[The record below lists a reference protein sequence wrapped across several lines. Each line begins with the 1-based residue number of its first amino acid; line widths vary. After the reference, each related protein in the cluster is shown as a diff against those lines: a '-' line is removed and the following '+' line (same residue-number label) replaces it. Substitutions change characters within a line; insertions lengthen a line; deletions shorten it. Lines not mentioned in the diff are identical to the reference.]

1 MRTPAP
7 PTVRGL
13 VPLALAAALVA
24 AAVPPASAEPALPA
38 APPAAAPAPAAA
50 SDRSA
55 PTFTDA
61 TVHDPS
67 VVVADGEIWAFGSHL
82 QVARTDD
89 LLHWEQVAAGVNA
102 DNPIFEDVTTE
113 LAETFEWAQ
122 TDTLWA
128 ADVIQLG
135 DGRFYMYYNA
145 CKGDSPRSAMGVA
158 VADSVDGPYEDL
170 GIFLRSGMWDQ
181 PSEDGAV
188 YDARVHPNA
197 VDPDTFYDADGRL
210 WMVYGSYSGGIFIL
224 EMDPETGFPVPGQ
237 GYGTHL
243 LGGNHSRIEAPN
255 VMYDAGTGY
264 YYLFLSFGGLDANGG
279 YNVRV
284 ARSENP
290 DGPYVDAEGNPM
302 SQVRSDPSLPL
313 FDDASIEPYG
323 VKLMGNH
330 LVGRE
335 VGDPGTGLG
344 TGYVSPGH
352 NSTYTDP
359 ETGEHF
365 LVFHSRFPGQG
376 ETHNVRVHQLRM
388 TADGWPVVAPYRYA
402 GDAPA
407 QPLGGGADRFRL
419 ADVVGDYALVDHG
432 KEISADVT
440 RAVDVRLEPNGRVT
454 GDREGRWRLVGRDRL
469 RLDVY
474 GAAYDGVLL
483 RQWQPDR
490 QEWVVTFTVQSRAG
504 VSLWGSAVPPMSP
517 REAVAAV
524 VADLDLGD
532 TSAVVADLDLP
543 TTGTH
548 GTTITWA
555 SSDPAVVSPAGDVT
569 RPAVGAGDATVTLTA
584 TVRNE
589 RRTATATF
597 TLTVPERTPGALA
610 GAWSFEGDLAE
621 ASGAQPAGTVTGPRI
636 GTTGGT
642 VTYVPGVHGQAVH
655 LDGASGVQLPTGLVD
670 GPSWS
675 AALWVRPDAVTPYTT
690 TFFAARDADSW
701 VSLVPRGPDGS
712 TMVWSGTSWY
722 DASTGGQIPAG
733 TWTHLAFTVDGG
745 DVAVY
750 VDGER
755 RFAGTGFPDVLTTP
769 TGTFALGVNW
779 WDTPFAGA
787 VDELRVHRGAL
798 TAEEVAALAAR

>member
-7 PTVRGL
+7 RTVRGL
-13 VPLALAAALVA
+13 VPLVLAAALVGT
-24 AAVPPASAEPALPA
+24 A
-38 APPAAAPAPAAA
+38 APPAAAAPPGG
-50 SDRSA
+50 ST

-67 VVVADGEIWAFGSHL
+67 VVVAGDEVWVFGSHL
-82 QVARTDD
+82 QVAKTQD
-89 LLHWEQVAAGVNA
+89 LRNWKQVAAGVTS
-102 DNPIFEDVTTE
+102 DNPIFDDVTAE

-128 ADVIQLG
+128 ADVVQLG

-181 PSEDGAV
+181 PSEDGTT

-197 VDPDTFYDADGRL
+197 VDPDTFYDAEGDL
-210 WMVYGSYSGGIFIL
+210 WMVYGSYSGGVFVL
-224 EMDPETGFPVPGQ
+224 EMDETTGFPVPGQ
-237 GYGTHL
+237 GYGKHL

-255 VMYDAGTGY
+255 VMYDEGTGY
-264 YYLFLSFGGLDANGG
+264 YYLFLSFGGLDADGG

-284 ARSENP
+284 ARSQNP

-302 SQVRSDPSLPL
+302 SEVRSDPSLPI

-323 VKLMGNH
+323 VKVMGNH
-330 LVGRE
+330 LFPRE
-335 VGDPGTGLG
+335 VGDPGTGVG

-376 ETHNVRVHQLRM
+376 ETHNVRVHEMRM
-388 TADGWPVVAPYRYA
+388 NAQGWPVVAPYRYA
-402 GDAPA
+402 GDPPA
-407 QPLGGGADRFRL
+407 QPLGGGGDRFRL

-440 RAVDVRLEPNGRVT
+440 RAVDVRLQPNGRVT
-454 GDREGRWRLVGRDRL
+454 GAREGRWRLTGPDRV
-469 RLDVY
+469 RLEVD
-474 GAAYDGVLL
+474 GATYDGALL

-504 VSLWGSAVPPMSP
+504 VSLWGSAVPSMSA
-517 REAVAAV
+517 RDAVRAV

-532 TSAVVADLDLP
+532 TSAVAADLTLP
-543 TTGTH
+543 TAGTH

-555 SSDPAVVSPAGDVT
+555 SSDPAVVSPTGEVT
-569 RPAVGAGDATVTLTA
+569 RPAQGDGDATVTLTA

-597 TLTVPERTPGALA
+597 TVTVLERTPVALA

-621 ASGAQPAGTVTGPRI
+621 ASGAQPAGTVTGPRL
-636 GTTGGT
+636 GTTGGA

-670 GPSWS
+670 GPSWT
-675 AALWVRPDAVTPYTT
+675 AALWVRPDVVTQYTT
-690 TFFAARDADSW
+690 TFFAARDAESW
-701 VSLVPRGPDGS
+701 VSLVPRGPDGT

-733 TWTHLAFTVDGG
+733 TWTHLAVTVDGG

-750 VDGER
+750 VDGAQ
-755 RFAGTGFPDVLTTP
+755 RFTGTGFPDVLTTP

-787 VDELRVHRGAL
+787 VDELQVHRGAL
-798 TAEEVAALAAR
+798 TPEEVAALAAR

>member
-1 MRTPAP
+1 MRTPP
-7 PTVRGL
+7 PRTVRGL
-13 VPLALAAALVA
+13 VPLVLAVALVGST
-24 AAVPPASAEPALPA
+24 AS
-38 APPAAAPAPAAA
+38 PAAAGPPGRPAPPP
-50 SDRSA
+50 A

-67 VVVADGEIWAFGSHL
+67 VVVADDEIWAFGSHL
-82 QVARTDD
+82 QVAKTDD
-89 LLHWEQVAAGVNA
+89 LLHWEQVAAGVTP
-102 DNPIFEDVTTE
+102 DNPIFEDVTAE
-113 LAETFEWAQ
+113 LAEALEWAQ

-181 PSEDGAV
+181 PSEDGEI
-188 YDARVHPNA
+188 YDARIHPNV
-197 VDPDTFYDADGRL
+197 VDPDTFVDAEGRL

-224 EMDPETGFPVPGQ
+224 EMDPATGFPLPGQ

-255 VMYDAGTGY
+255 IMFDEDTGY
-264 YYLFLSFGGLDANGG
+264 YYMFLSFGGLDANGG
-279 YNVRV
+279 YNMRVVR
-284 ARSENP
+284 SKNP
-290 DGPYVDAEGNPM
+290 DGPYVDAEGNDM

-313 FDDASIEPYG
+313 FDDASIAPYG
-323 VKLMGNH
+323 VKVMGNH
-330 LVGRE
+330 IFQRE

-359 ETGEHF
+359 ETGKQF

-376 ETHNVRVHQLRM
+376 ETHNVRVHELAMNAR
-388 TADGWPVVAPYRYA
+388 GWPVVAPYRYA
-402 GDAPA
+402 GEPPA
-407 QPLGGGADRFRL
+407 TKGHKHHPETISRS
-419 ADVVGDYALVDHG
+419 DVVGDYALIDHG
-432 KEISADVT
+432 KAISADVT
-440 RAVDVRLEPNGRVT
+440 RAVDVRLEPLGRIS
-454 GDREGRWRLVGRDRL
+454 GDRTGWWLQTGRDRVHML
-469 RLDVY
+469 VDGVL
-474 GAAYDGVLL
+474 YDGALL

-490 QEWVVTFTVQSRAG
+490 QEWVVTFSVQSRAG
-504 VSLWGSAVPPMSP
+504 VSLWGSAVAPMSAKD
-517 REAVAAV
+517 AVAAV

-532 TSAVVADLDLP
+532 TSAVVADLALP

-555 SSDPAVVSPAGDVT
+555 SSDPAVVSPTGEVT
-569 RPAVGAGDATVTLTA
+569 RPEHGAGDATVTLTA

-589 RRTATATF
+589 RRTATTRF
-597 TLTVPERTPGALA
+597 TLTVLERAAGGLV

-621 ASGAQPAGTVTGPRI
+621 ASGALPAGTVTGPRVDAA
-636 GTTGGT
+636 GGT
-642 VTYVPGVHGQAVH
+642 VSYVEGVEGQAVQ
-655 LDGASGVQLPTGLVD
+655 LDGASGVRLPDGLIS
-670 GPSWS
+670 GPTYTVS
-675 AALWVRPDAVTPYTT
+675 LWVRPDVVTGFTT
-690 TFFAARDADSW
+690 TFFGARDPESW
-701 VSLVPRGPDGS
+701 VSVVPQGPDGS
-712 TMVWSGTSWY
+712 TMVWSGTAWY
-722 DASTGGQIPAG
+722 DASTGGTIPAG
-733 TWTHLAFTVDGG
+733 EWSHLTLTVDGG

-750 VDGER
+750 VDGAQ
-755 RFAGTGFPDVLTTP
+755 RFTGTGFPNVFTTA

-787 VDELRVHRGAL
+787 VDELTVHGSAL